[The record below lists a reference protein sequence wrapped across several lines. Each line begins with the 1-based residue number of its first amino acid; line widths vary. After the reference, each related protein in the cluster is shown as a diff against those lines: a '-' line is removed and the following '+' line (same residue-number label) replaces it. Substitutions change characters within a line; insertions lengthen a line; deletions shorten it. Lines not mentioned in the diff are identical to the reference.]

1 MGVGWEG
8 GQRAEMGVEE
18 GVEEAV
24 NEDGGVEV
32 SGVEVVTNGE
42 KNLFGEAGK

>member
-18 GVEEAV
+18 GVEVTV
-24 NEDGGVEV
+24 NEGGVEV